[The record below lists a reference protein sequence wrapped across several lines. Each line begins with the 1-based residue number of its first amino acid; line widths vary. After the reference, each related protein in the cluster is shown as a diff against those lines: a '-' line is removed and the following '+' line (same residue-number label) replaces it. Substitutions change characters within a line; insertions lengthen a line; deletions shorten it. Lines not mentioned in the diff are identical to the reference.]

1 MKIWKDIKWFYNQLK
16 RSFAYAKHAWGG
28 YDWDYSYSIDMFQY
42 SLERL
47 ANKLESNSV
56 SSYWNGISTNH
67 RVSRCR
73 MISRLMK
80 RVNEDYYA
88 TSYVG
93 VLENMYGKC
102 EMISKEIGDGKH
114 EFGGWKWEKAIDDKH
129 NDEINKFSDELYQL
143 GIEKQKRAEV
153 LLWKLVEHNIKY
165 FWD

>member
-47 ANKLESNSV
+47 ANKLDSDTA
-56 SSYWNGISTNH
+56 YGTNAKNKA
-67 RVSRCR
+67 SRCR
-73 MISRLMK
+73 MIAKLMK
-80 RVNEDYYA
+80 QVNEDYYA
-88 TSYVG
+88 LRYAEI
-93 VLENMYGKC
+93 LENIYGKC
-102 EMISKEIGDGKH
+102 EMVTKDLGNGKY
-114 EFGGWKWEKAIDDKH
+114 ELVGWKWEKAVNDKH
-129 NDEINKFSDELYQL
+129 NDAINDLSRELMIW
-143 GIEKQKRAEV
+143 GEEKQKRAEV

>member
-1 MKIWKDIKWFYNQLK
+1 MI
-16 RSFAYAKHAWGG
+16 AK
-28 YDWDYSYSIDMFQY
+28 
-42 SLERL
+42 
-47 ANKLESNSV
+47 
-56 SSYWNGISTNH
+56 
-67 RVSRCR
+67 
-73 MISRLMK
+73 LME

-93 VLENMYGKC
+93 VLESMYGKV
-102 EMISKEIGDGKH
+102 ELVVEDIGGGKY
-114 EFGGWKWEKAIDDKH
+114 EYKGFKWEKAIDDKH